1 MNIQQFQYV
10 LAVVD
15 SKNFEDAAEKCFVT
29 QSTLSTMIN
38 KFEKEIGIRIFNR
51 KTKPVSITKEGEIIV
66 TRLRV
71 ILNEIGL
78 LENVFQELKGEM
90 IGDLKIG
97 VIPTIAPYLLPL
109 FIHEFSERFPY
120 VEIHVKELTTH
131 QIQTKLL
138 NRELD
143 IGILALPLNNKELTE
158 IPLYEEPFLLYDC
171 SGEMEM
177 GPVLPK
183 DLNFSKMCLL
193 EEGHCLRTQ
202 IYELCELKE
211 KYGVSTSNLK
221 FESGSM
227 ESLIRITES
236 RKGITVLPY
245 LAYKDLSEAAQQ
257 NIRQFAAPIPVRS
270 IGLIT
275 HKFFAKKG
283 LKTALIETIQS
294 AVSPLIPEEEGANV
308 IEPLG
313 ELQKKF

>member
-66 TRLRV
+66 MRLRV
-71 ILNEIGL
+71 IVNEIGL

-90 IGDLKIG
+90 VGDLKIG

-109 FIHEFSERFPY
+109 FIHQFSERFPY
-120 VEIHVKELTTH
+120 VEIHVKELTTE
-131 QIQTKLL
+131 QIQKNLL

-158 IPLYEEPFLLYDC
+158 TPLYEEPFLIYDC
-171 SGEMEM
+171 SGEL
-177 GPVLPK
+177 GQDPVTPSE
-183 DLNFSKMCLL
+183 LNFSKMCLL

-202 IYELCELKE
+202 VYDICELKE
-211 KYGVSTSNLK
+211 KYGVTNSNLK

-227 ESLIRITES
+227 ESLVRITEAS
-236 RKGITVLPY
+236 KGVTILPY
-245 LAYKDLSEAAQQ
+245 LAYKGLSDTAKQHVKH
-257 NIRQFAAPIPVRS
+257 FTSPIPVRS

-275 HKFFAKKG
+275 HNFFAKKG
-283 LKTALIETIQS
+283 LKKAMIEIIQD
-294 AVSPLIPEEEGANV
+294 AVCDLIPV
-308 IEPLG
+308 G
-313 ELQKKF
+313 ESPSKVVDPVK